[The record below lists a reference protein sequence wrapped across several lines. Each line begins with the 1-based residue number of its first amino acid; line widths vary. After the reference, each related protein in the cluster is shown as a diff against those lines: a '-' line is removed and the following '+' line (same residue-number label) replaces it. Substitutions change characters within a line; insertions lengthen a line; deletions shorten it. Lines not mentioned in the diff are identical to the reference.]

1 MDMEF
6 ISAVVLPIVYVVVGI
21 ALVWALVELVLFLR
35 RMGRTVSSVEEQVQ
49 PILADAK
56 EMTESLKPAVDKVD
70 PLVERVS
77 LAVDAANL
85 EIMRLDGILG
95 DVSEITQ
102 TASQAVSAVDTVAQT
117 PMRIVSDV
125 SERLRGAF
133 KGKKASDESVA
144 LGAAGERAGAGLTAP
159 AESEGAQ
166 VPAASDASPEPSVA
180 GNGSAAAVSA
190 EEASA
195 EGDCAKQGGYFTY

>member
-102 TASQAVSAVDTVAQT
+102 TASQAVSAVDTVAQ
-117 PMRIVSDV
+117 I
-125 SERLRGAF
+125 G
-133 KGKKASDESVA
+133 
-144 LGAAGERAGAGLTAP
+144 RAH
-159 AESEGAQ
+159 
-166 VPAASDASPEPSVA
+166 V
-180 GNGSAAAVSA
+180 
-190 EEASA
+190 
-195 EGDCAKQGGYFTY
+195 

>member
-6 ISAVVLPIVYVVVGI
+6 VSAVVLPIVYVIVGI

-35 RMGRTVSSVEEQVQ
+35 RLGKTVSSVEEQVT

-95 DVSEITQ
+95 DVGDITQ

-117 PMRIVSDV
+117 PMRIVNDV
-125 SERLRGAF
+125 SEKLRGAF

-144 LGAAGERAGAGLTAP
+144 LGTAGESAASGLAT
-159 AESEGAQ
+159 
-166 VPAASDASPEPSVA
+166 PAAEPQV
-180 GNGSAAAVSA
+180 AAA
-190 EEASA
+190 EP
-195 EGDCAKQGGYFTY
+195 

>member
-6 ISAVVLPIVYVVVGI
+6 VSAVVLPIVYVIVGI

-35 RMGRTVSSVEEQVQ
+35 RLGKTVSSVEEQVT

-95 DVSEITQ
+95 DVGDITQ

-117 PMRIVSDV
+117 PMRIVNDV
-125 SERLRGAF
+125 SEKLRGAF

-144 LGAAGERAGAGLTAP
+144 LGTAGESAASGLATPAAEPQVAAAEPEPVASAPAAPAP
-159 AESEGAQ
+159 AEAA
-166 VPAASDASPEPSVA
+166 PAADESV
-180 GNGSAAAVSA
+180 G
-190 EEASA
+190 EEAP
-195 EGDCAKQGGYFTY
+195 KQGGYFTY